1 MLKSAA
7 GPAHSKMNLARLDSV
22 HLQLTTYVNE
32 LSDDVFARRP
42 PDGQWSVGDVI
53 QHLYLVEERVVS
65 TLKQN
70 LTLDPVKIPLRKR
83 LIPMR
88 MISYRFL
95 RVEAPKAVRPVESLA
110 RKELLSQFEAVRTNT
125 KAFCAAHPA
134 ARLKQTAFIHPF
146 LGQIDGT
153 AAIAMVGF
161 HEQRH
166 LKQIREI
173 VNRLQ
178 RV

>member
-1 MLKSAA
+1 
-7 GPAHSKMNLARLDSV
+7 MNLARLDSV
-22 HLQLTTYVNE
+22 HLQLTTYVNG
-32 LSDDVFARRP
+32 LGDDVFVRRGA
-42 PDGQWSVGDVI
+42 DGQWSVADVI
-53 QHLYLVEERVVS
+53 QHLYLVEDRVV
-65 TLKQN
+65 TALKQN
-70 LTLDPVKIPLRKR
+70 VALDPVKIPLRKR
-83 LIPMR
+83 VIPMR
-88 MISYRFL
+88 LISYRLF

-110 RKELLSQFEAVRTNT
+110 RNELLSQFDAVRATT
-125 KAFCAAHPA
+125 KAFCAKYPA

-161 HEQRH
+161 HEHRH